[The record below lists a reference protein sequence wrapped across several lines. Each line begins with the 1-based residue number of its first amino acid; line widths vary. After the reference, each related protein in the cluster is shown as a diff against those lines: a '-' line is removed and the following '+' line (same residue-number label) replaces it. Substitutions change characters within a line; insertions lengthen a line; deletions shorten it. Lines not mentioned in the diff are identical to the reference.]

1 MTLPR
6 MELHD
11 LDLNLLLV
19 LHHLLA
25 ERRVATVA
33 EKLGVSQPA
42 VSNALARLR
51 KRLGDDLFLRTARG
65 MVPTPYAEQL
75 AAPVGQAL
83 QLLHGALNQRQDFDP
98 ATCTRTFTI
107 GMTDI
112 GEIVFLPA
120 LLERL
125 AQLAP
130 QVTLA
135 TVRHPAVNLKD
146 GMEAGQ
152 IDLAIGLLPQ
162 LQAGF
167 FQRRLF
173 SQRYVGLFRQGHP
186 LDLGPGGDDAQ
197 TPLDRTAYAAADH
210 VAVLSPGTGHGQID
224 DNLQRA
230 GLTRRVRLRVP
241 HFVAIG
247 HILARSDLV
256 ATVPERLAEHLR
268 EPFHLTTRPLPAPL
282 PDIAINLFWHAQVNR
297 DAANQWLRGVLVGL
311 FGVTAHPS
319 PPRCAA
325 TARP

>member
-1 MTLPR
+1 
-6 MELHD
+6 MELKD
-11 LDLNLLLV
+11 LDLNLLLM
-19 LHHLLA
+19 LHHMLV
-25 ERRVATVA
+25 ERRVAVVA

-51 KRLGDDLFLRTARG
+51 RLLGDDLFLRTARG

-75 AAPVGQAL
+75 AEPVAQAL
-83 QLLHGALNQRQDFDP
+83 MLLHGALNQQREFDP
-98 ATCTRTFTI
+98 ATCSRTFTI

-112 GEIVFLPA
+112 GEIVFLPT

-125 AQLAP
+125 AREAP

-135 TVRHPAVNLKD
+135 TVRPPASNLKD

-162 LQAGF
+162 LRAGF

-173 SQRYVGLFRQGHP
+173 NQQYVCLFRQGHQ
-186 LDLGPGGDDAQ
+186 LDGT
-197 TPLDRTAYAAADH
+197 TPLDQDAYAAADH

-224 DNLQRA
+224 EALQRA

-247 HILARSDLV
+247 HILASSELV
-256 ATVPERLAEHLR
+256 ATVPERLAEHLHA
-268 EPFHLTTRPLPAPL
+268 PFRLTSQPLPAAL
-282 PDIAINLFWHAQVNR
+282 PPIPIRLFWHAQVHR
-297 DAANQWLRGVLVGL
+297 DPASQWLRGVVAEL
-311 FGVTAHPS
+311 FGSDTIGLTSLQPI
-319 PPRCAA
+319 
-325 TARP
+325 

>member
-1 MTLPR
+1 
-6 MELHD
+6 MELQE

-33 EKLGVSQPA
+33 ERLGVTQPA

-51 KRLGDDLFLRTARG
+51 QRLGDELFLRTPRG

-75 AAPVGQAL
+75 AVPLGQAL
-83 QLLHGALNQRQDFDP
+83 ALLQGALNQSQHFEP
-98 ATCTRTFTI
+98 PTCTRHYTI

-125 AQLAP
+125 AQEAP
-130 QVTLA
+130 GITLGS
-135 TVRHPAVNLKD
+135 VRHPAVNLKD

-173 SQRYVGLFRQGHP
+173 SQRYVALYRRGHALDQGP
-186 LDLGPGGDDAQ
+186 AGAPVERSAWQ
-197 TPLDRTAYAAADH
+197 AAEH
-210 VAVLSPGTGHGQID
+210 IAVLSPGTGHGQID
-224 DNLQRA
+224 ELLHNA
-230 GLTRRVRLRVP
+230 GLNRRVRLRVP
-241 HFVAIG
+241 HFVAVG

-256 ATVPERLAEHLR
+256 ATVPERLAEHLCG
-268 EPFHLTTRPLPAPL
+268 PFGLASRPLPVAL
-282 PDIAINLFWHAQVNR
+282 PDIAIRLFWHAQAHR
-297 DAANQWLRGVLVGL
+297 DPASQWLRSVV
-311 FGVTAHPS
+311 VA
-319 PPRCAA
+319 
-325 TARP
+325 

>member
-33 EKLGVSQPA
+33 EQLGVSQPA
-42 VSNALARLR
+42 VSNSLARLR
-51 KRLGDDLFLRTARG
+51 KLLGDDLFLRTPRG

-75 AAPVGQAL
+75 AVPVGQAL
-83 QLLHGALNQRQDFDP
+83 KLLHGALNQRHDFEP

-125 AQLAP
+125 AELAP

-173 SQRYVGLFRQGHP
+173 SQRYVSLFRQGHA
-186 LDLGPGGDDAQ
+186 LDLGPGGDGAQ
-197 TPLDRTAYAAADH
+197 TPLDRAAYAAADH

-224 DNLQRA
+224 DDLQRA
-230 GLTRRVRLRVP
+230 GLMRRVRLRVP

-256 ATVPERLAEHLR
+256 ATVPERLAAHLR
-268 EPFHLTTRPLPAPL
+268 EPFHLATRPLPVPL
-282 PDIAINLFWHAQVNR
+282 PDIAINLFWHAQVHR
-297 DAANQWLRGVLVGL
+297 DAANQWLRGVLVEL
-311 FGVTAHPS
+311 FGITAHPS
-319 PPRCAA
+319 PPRHAA
-325 TARP
+325 AARP